1 MTKPRPLVTQFD
13 YECIGRPAGT
23 QTKLLPTGGLEPGP
37 AWIEELINGLL
48 AQPGRPRRA
57 KAVQDL
63 CSGPL
68 PEELEI
74 PDRWLQAYRSKA
86 PLLATITEV
95 LRANEGPMYMAEIY
109 AAVEVRLGKPVSRPS
124 IKNCLSRNSSG
135 DSPRFERVDRGS
147 YCLTPDRTALS
158 GPRSAKRKPEG

>member
-23 QTKLLPTGGLEPGP
+23 KTKLLPTGSESKS
-37 AWIEELINGLL
+37 AWIEDLINGLL
-48 AQPGRPRRA
+48 AQPGRSRRA

-63 CSGPL
+63 CSKPL
-68 PEELEI
+68 PEALEI
-74 PDRWLQAYRSKA
+74 PDRWLHAYRSRA

-95 LRANEGPMYMAEIY
+95 LRASEGPMPTAEIY
-109 AAVEVRLGKPVSRPS
+109 AAVEARVGETVSRPS
-124 IKNCLSRNSSG
+124 IKNCLSRNSCG

-147 YCLTPDRTALS
+147 YRLCTR
-158 GPRSAKRKPEG
+158 